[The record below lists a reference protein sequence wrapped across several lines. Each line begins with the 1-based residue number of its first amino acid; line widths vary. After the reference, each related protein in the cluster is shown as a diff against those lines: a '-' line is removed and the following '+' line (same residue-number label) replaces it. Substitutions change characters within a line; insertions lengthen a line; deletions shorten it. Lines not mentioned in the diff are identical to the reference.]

1 MPAATIAVLC
11 AVLAVAAWAAK
22 AVAIAVAGGL
32 DESPLEGPLFV
43 VGLVAIVAAFG
54 AFGVALAGRRAIG
67 YRALAGVAGALLGL
81 GAVILVESLVGALVP
96 SSAGW
101 VQEEAG
107 LWVAAALTAALLI
120 VWYRRRETSGPATSA

>member
-11 AVLAVAAWAAK
+11 AVVAVAAWAAK

-32 DESPLEGPLFV
+32 DESPLEGPLFF

-54 AFGVALAGRRAIG
+54 AFVVALAGERATG

-81 GAVILVESLVGALVP
+81 GAVVLVESLVGALVP

-107 LWVAAALTAALLI
+107 LWVAAALTAALLV
-120 VWYRRRETSGPATSA
+120 VWYRGREASGPATSA